1 MLTKQKYLKDVF
13 SPTKVD
19 AVNKKNFLA
28 RTIRDKKSILLFLPL
43 KLQKQIFQK
52 ATLWFKIKIYSSN
65 KCQSS
70 KTLSLRKLKFLS
82 KVTLSFP
89 PFSSI

>member
-43 KLQKQIFQK
+43 KLQKKIFQK

-70 KTLSLRKLKFLS
+70 KTLSL
-82 KVTLSFP
+82 
-89 PFSSI
+89 